1 MNADLFLLIYSCLK
15 AFLPLPSIEA
25 VFIPLCLAA
34 PTRSFYYA
42 VVSGIGT
49 FFGGYIG
56 YELSVSYG
64 RPFALKLVN
73 EETLIQGERT
83 MDKYGS
89 LAIILGSLTPFPD
102 FLLAYLAG
110 LCKMNRWLFLLLDGS
125 CRFLRSLLVALTLNK
140 ASEFIAI
147 EKYSTL
153 ISILLLLYFLFK
165 YGIRKKTKQ

>member
-25 VFIPLCLAA
+25 VFVPLCLTA

-64 RPFALKLVN
+64 RKFALKLVN
-73 EETLIQGERT
+73 EHTLAEGEAT
-83 MDKYGS
+83 MDKYGAM
-89 LAIILGSLTPFPD
+89 AIILGSLTPFPD
-102 FLLAYLAG
+102 FVLAYLAG
-110 LCKMNRWLFLLLDGS
+110 LCKMNRWLFLLLDGG
-125 CRFLRSLLVALTLNK
+125 CRFLRSLLVAATLSK
-140 ASEFIAI
+140 ASEYIAI
-147 EKYSTL
+147 EKYSTIL
-153 ISILLLLYFLFK
+153 SILILVYFLGK
-165 YGIRKKTKQ
+165 YVIRKKT